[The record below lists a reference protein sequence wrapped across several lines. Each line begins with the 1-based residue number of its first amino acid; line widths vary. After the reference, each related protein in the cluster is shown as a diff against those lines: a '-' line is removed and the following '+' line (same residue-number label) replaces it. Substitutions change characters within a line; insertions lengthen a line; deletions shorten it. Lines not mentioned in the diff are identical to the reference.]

1 MIPTP
6 IIVVAA
12 VLLILAIIAGLV
24 LLRSSKEDK
33 AIVAR
38 IEEVSLIGRPKS
50 SLATPS
56 ITRKV
61 REQKAWTESLAGLF
75 GFSPGRAYQYTLK
88 WPWVILIGLGAGR
101 AAVALGSG
109 LLGPLAWM
117 LMPVIAVMISRSM
130 FKGMVNKRTDKL
142 RAQLPDALGLIV
154 RAVRVGVPVG
164 EALRAVAR
172 ESVAPTAAEFDRLAD
187 QISIGVPME
196 AALRSMSDRNE
207 LPEYGFFAA
216 ALGLQA
222 QTGGGLSE
230 TLDLLADVT
239 RKRVA
244 MKARGHAL
252 SAEARTSSMILG
264 GLPLVSGGSLYLI
277 NPDYIGIL
285 FWDDSGRMILGG
297 AILSLSMGIFAMRM
311 IIRSSLS

>member
-1 MIPTP
+1 MIPYP
-6 IIVVAA
+6 VIVAAA

-24 LLRSSKEDK
+24 LLRSTKEDK
-33 AIVAR
+33 ATLAR
-38 IEEVSLIGRPKS
+38 IEEVSAIGRPKS
-50 SLATPS
+50 AVAALS

-61 REQKAWTESLAGLF
+61 REQKPLTESAAGLF
-75 GFSPGRAYQYTLK
+75 GFSPAKKDQYTLK
-88 WPWVILIGLGAGR
+88 WPWVILIGLAAGR

-109 LLGPLAWM
+109 LLGSLAWV
-117 LMPVIAVMISRSM
+117 LLPAITIVVSRSL
-130 FKGMVNKRTDKL
+130 FKGMIDKRTDKL

-164 EALRAVAR
+164 EALRAVSR
-172 ESVAPTAAEFDRLAD
+172 ESPAPTAAEFHRLAD
-187 QISIGVPME
+187 QIAIGVPME
-196 AALRSMSDRNE
+196 AALRTMSERND

-264 GLPLVSGGSLYLI
+264 GLPIVSGGSLYLI

-285 FWDDSGRMILGG
+285 FWDDSGRMILGA

-311 IIRSSLS
+311 IIRMSLS

>member
-1 MIPTP
+1 MIATP
-6 IIVVAA
+6 LIVAAA
-12 VLLILAIIAGLV
+12 VLMILAIMAGSI
-24 LLRSSKEDK
+24 LLRSTKEDK
-33 AIVAR
+33 AVLAR
-38 IEEVSLIGRPKS
+38 IDQVSAIGRPKTM
-50 SLATPS
+50 LAIPS

-61 REQKAWTESLAGLF
+61 TEQKAWTETAAGLF
-75 GFSPGRAYQYTLK
+75 GFSAARRDQYTLA
-88 WPWVILIGLGAGR
+88 WPWVILIGAGAGR

-109 LLGPLAWM
+109 MLGNIAWLLLP
-117 LMPVIAVMISRSM
+117 IATVVVSRAM
-130 FKGMVNKRTDKL
+130 FKGMIDKRTEKL
-142 RAQLPDALGLIV
+142 RTQLPDALGLIV

-164 EALRAVAR
+164 EALRAVSR
-172 ESVAPTAAEFDRLAD
+172 ESPAPTAAEFGRLAD
-187 QISIGVPME
+187 QIAIGTPLE
-196 AALRSMSDRNE
+196 SALRTMADRNE

-216 ALGLQA
+216 ALGLQS

-264 GLPLVSGGSLYLI
+264 GLPLVSGGALYLI

-285 FWDDSGRMILGG
+285 FWDESGRMILGG
-297 AILSLSMGIFAMRM
+297 AILSLGMGIFAMRM
-311 IIRSSLS
+311 IIRASLS